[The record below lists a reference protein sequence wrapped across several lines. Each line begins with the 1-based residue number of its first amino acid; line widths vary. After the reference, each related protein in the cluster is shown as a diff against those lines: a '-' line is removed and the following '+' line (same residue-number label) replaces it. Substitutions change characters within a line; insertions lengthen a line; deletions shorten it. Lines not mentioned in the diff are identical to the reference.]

1 MTISTFPRS
10 PFCSE
15 SIAVKINT
23 EGITRKR
30 NYENNYYKIA
40 TMSSAKKNENE
51 KRILLLLLLLPI

>member
-30 NYENNYYKIA
+30 NYENNYKIA